1 MNPQEPEELTDS
13 SKYIRTYAKD
23 LAAMAGNGGA
33 QQKAATPPP
42 APEPTTQTSDGVTLP
57 SVDES
62 LITQAQMVRGEEAVD
77 LSDAATSGE
86 ASVFEQKVPQSGPTA
101 VPLTPSATTESRD
114 SILARLKAKAGSRT
128 DAAPIAPL
136 PDTLVPVAQQRPPEP
151 LIVPEVP
158 PQPTPQPVAPPPP
171 PPPQPAVERPVT
183 PPPAPQPE
191 RPAFAIPM
199 DQTPGIPPLTRRAPT
214 PPPPTPQPVPERAEM
229 YHGYSTD
236 LASRLNREQASTFT
250 VMAAQADSGARQVVR
265 SRDTTRPAPKPTVI
279 VATLLIIFGLA
290 GLGFATYVVMNS
302 DTDIVIGPSVPSL
315 IAADEF
321 KELEGVTGA
330 ELMRDLR
337 DVSYE
342 PLVSGNVLVTYVTT
356 ASTTAKESIIKVP
369 QQGGVLI
376 KALPLLAPDIL
387 TRNIRPES
395 TVGVISAGRETRP
408 FFILK
413 VSSFERTFAGML
425 AWEQTM
431 RGSLQLL
438 YPPYANE
445 VAPEPVVDTTATTT
459 ASTTPVVVPVTP
471 SSPTTFVDALVRS
484 NDVRVLRDAQ
494 GRSLMLYG
502 YKDKETLIIARDE
515 AAFLEIVNRLN
526 QAGK

>member
-23 LAAMAGNGGA
+23 LAAMAGKGNDTKQQAA
-33 QQKAATPPP
+33 QPAPTPV
-42 APEPTTQTSDGVTLP
+42 PEPTTQTEDGVTLP
-57 SVDES
+57 TVDES
-62 LITQAQMVRGEEAVD
+62 LITQSQQVRGEESVD
-77 LSDAATSGE
+77 LSDAATSGG
-86 ASVFEQKVPQSGPTA
+86 ASVFEQRVEPTAPTA
-101 VPLTPSATTESRD
+101 VPLTPAGMTESRD
-114 SILARLKAKAGSRT
+114 SILARLKAKAGSRADT
-128 DAAPIAPL
+128 PVPPL
-136 PDTLVPVAQQRPPEP
+136 PEALIPVQQQRPAPEP
-151 LIVPEVP
+151 LIVPATP
-158 PQPTPQPVAPPPP
+158 PQPVPQ
-171 PPPQPAVERPVT
+171 
-183 PPPAPQPE
+183 PPPAPVRPIPPPIPPAPPKPAEQP
-191 RPAFAIPM
+191 FAIPM
-199 DQTPGIPPLTRRAPT
+199 DATPGIPPLTRRAPT
-214 PPPPTPQPVPERAEM
+214 PPPPTPMPEPEKAAM

-236 LASRLNREQASTFT
+236 LANRINREQASTFT
-250 VMAAQADSGARQVVR
+250 VMAAQADSGARTVVR

-279 VATLLIIFGLA
+279 IATLLIVFGITGLGLA
-290 GLGFATYVVMNS
+290 TYIVMNS

-342 PLVSGNVLVTYVTT
+342 PLVSGNVLVTYVTS
-356 ASTTAKESIIKVP
+356 ASTTAKDAIIKVP
-369 QQGGVLI
+369 QQGGTLI

-431 RGSLQLL
+431 RGSLQQLF
-438 YPPYANE
+438 PPYPNE
-445 VAPEPVVDTTATTT
+445 AIPEPVVDTTATTT
-459 ASTTPVVVPVTP
+459 ASTTPIVAPVTTP
-471 SSPTTFVDALVRS
+471 SPTAFVDALVRS
-484 NDVRVLRDAQ
+484 HDVRVLRDSA

-515 AAFLEIVNRLN
+515 AAFLELVNRLN
-526 QAGK
+526 QAGE

>member
-23 LAAMAGNGGA
+23 LAAMAGKANAA
-33 QQKAATPPP
+33 QP
-42 APEPTTQTSDGVTLP
+42 APAPQPQPVPEQKTQTSDGVTLP
-57 SVDES
+57 TVDES
-62 LITQAQMVRGEEAVD
+62 LITQSQMKREQQAVD

-86 ASVFEQKVPQSGPTA
+86 ASVFEQRVPDTGPTA
-101 VPLTPSATTESRD
+101 VPLTPAGMPETRD
-114 SILARLKAKAGSRT
+114 SILERLKAKAGSRT
-128 DAAPIAPL
+128 DTPAVPPL
-136 PDTLVPVAQQRPPEP
+136 PDNLVPVGQQKQPEP
-151 LIVPEVP
+151 LVVPETP
-158 PQPTPQPVAPPPP
+158 PQPVMQPEPAAPPPP
-171 PPPQPAVERPVT
+171 PPPPRPT
-183 PPPAPQPE
+183 PPPPQPE
-191 RPAFAIPM
+191 ARPFAIPM
-199 DQTPGIPPLTRRAPT
+199 DQTPGIPPLTRRAPAAM
-214 PPPPTPQPVPERAEM
+214 PPAPQPVPERAAM

-236 LASRLNREQASTFT
+236 LANRIDREQASTFT
-250 VMAAQADSGARQVVR
+250 VMAAQADSGPRQVVR
-265 SRDTTRPAPKPTVI
+265 SRDTSRPAPKPTVI
-279 VATLLIIFGLA
+279 IATLLIILGISGLGLA
-290 GLGFATYVVMNS
+290 TYIVMNS
-302 DTDIVIGPSVPSL
+302 DTDIVIGPTVPSL

-321 KELEGVTGA
+321 KELEGITGA

-356 ASTTAKESIIKVP
+356 ASTTAKDSIIKVP
-369 QQGGVLI
+369 QQGGTLI

-395 TVGVISAGRETRP
+395 TVGVIHAGSETRP

-431 RGSLQLL
+431 RGSLQQIF
-438 YPPYANE
+438 PPYPNAA
-445 VAPEPVVDTTATTT
+445 VPEPIVDATATTT
-459 ASTTPVVVPVTP
+459 ASTTPVVVPAAP
-471 SSPTTFVDALVRS
+471 SAPTSFVDAVVR
-484 NDVRVLRDAQ
+484 NHDVRVLRDAQ

-515 AAFLEIVNRLN
+515 AAFLELVNRLN
-526 QAGK
+526 QAGE